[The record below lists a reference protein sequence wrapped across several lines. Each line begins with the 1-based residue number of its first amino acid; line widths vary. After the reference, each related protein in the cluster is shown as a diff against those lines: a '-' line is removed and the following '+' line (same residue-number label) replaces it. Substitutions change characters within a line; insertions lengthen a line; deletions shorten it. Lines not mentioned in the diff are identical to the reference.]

1 MNVRLLSRAFVFY
14 NVPGYKGES
23 HMHIILA
30 SKSPRRRELM
40 GLITDD
46 FEVRTEEVDE
56 RSIEEEHKGEGASR
70 ISLYIA
76 KAKAEAVFLSLTPEE
91 REEYVTVAADTSVI
105 SEGRILGKPANKEDA
120 RDTLYALSGKR
131 HSVVTGVWIMKG
143 SISKG
148 FCEETFVEFCD
159 LDEFQKKT
167 IEAYVSSDDPYDK
180 AGSYGIQN
188 GGALLV
194 KKVDGDYFNV
204 VGLPVMA
211 LSRELGSLE

>member
-1 MNVRLLSRAFVFY
+1 
-14 NVPGYKGES
+14 
-23 HMHIILA
+23 MHIILA

-40 GLITDD
+40 SLITDD
-46 FEVRTEEVDE
+46 FEVRTKDVDE
-56 RSIEEEHKGEGASR
+56 RAIEEELQGEGASKV
-70 ISLYIA
+70 SLYIA
-76 KAKAEAVFLSLTPEE
+76 KAKAEAVFMSLTEKE
-91 REEYVTVAADTSVI
+91 REEYITVAADTSVI
-105 SEGRILGKPANKEDA
+105 SEGKILGKPADKEDA
-120 RDTLYALSGKR
+120 RSTLYSLSGKR

-143 SISKG
+143 NVSKG

-167 IEAYVSSDDPYDK
+167 IEAYVNSDDPYDK

-204 VGLPVMA
+204 VGLPVMSLA
-211 LSRELGSLE
+211 RELEMLP

>member
-1 MNVRLLSRAFVFY
+1 
-14 NVPGYKGES
+14 
-23 HMHIILA
+23 MHIILA

-40 GLITDD
+40 SLITED
-46 FEVRTEEVDE
+46 FEVITKDVDE
-56 RSIEEEHKGEGASR
+56 RKIEEELQGEGASKV
-70 ISLYIA
+70 SLYIA
-76 KAKAEAVFLSLTPEE
+76 KAKAEAVFNSLPQKA
-91 REEYVTVAADTSVI
+91 REEYITVAADTSVI
-105 SEGRILGKPANKEDA
+105 SEGKILGKPIDKEDA
-120 RDTLYALSGKR
+120 RATLYSLSGKR

-143 SISKG
+143 NVSKG

-167 IEAYVSSDDPYDK
+167 IESYVNSDDPYDK

-204 VGLPVMA
+204 VGLPVMSLA
-211 LSRELGSLE
+211 RELEMLS